1 MAQSP
6 LRLSISSDGSDRPDK
21 LREIAAVADRMNAK
35 NIWIAS
41 HLFHREPIAC
51 AMSVLSQTKDLGVVL
66 MALSPYTVHPVYA
79 TMAAATIDEFFPGRV
94 QLCFGA
100 GAPRDLEAVGIKAD
114 KPLGTLRESIEIARS
129 LLAGD
134 VVRYN
139 GQRFV
144 ISGSRLLLGSRPV
157 PLWLAASGPKM
168 LELAGE
174 LADGV
179 VISAG
184 AAPAFISWCLDHVR
198 RGEQSAGRTI
208 AKAGLVFCSVDAD
221 GGLARERLRRKLG
234 YLLRGRHHARNL
246 ELAGT
251 KLDQDALADA
261 FAKERW
267 DDVEALITDDLLAVH
282 TASGTPRQALNA
294 FTEFR
299 AAGLDEIIIYGV
311 ADDAQLSAAFSVM
324 RS

>member
-1 MAQSP
+1 MAQSA
-6 LRLSISSDGSDRPDK
+6 LRLSISSDGSDQPDT
-21 LREIAAVADRMNAK
+21 LREIAAVADRTNAK

-51 AMSVLSQTKDLGVVL
+51 AMSVLSQTRDIGVAL

-114 KPLGTLRESIEIARS
+114 RPLGALRESIEISRS

-139 GQRFV
+139 GQRFN
-144 ISGSRLLLGSRPV
+144 ISASRLLTGARPV

-184 AAPAFISWCLDHVR
+184 AAPAFIRWCLDHVR
-198 RGEQSAGRTI
+198 GGEQSAGRTI

-221 GGLARERLRRKLG
+221 GNRARKRLRRKLG
-234 YLLRGRHHARNL
+234 YVLRGRHHARNL

-261 FAKERW
+261 FAQERW
-267 DDVEALITDDLLAVH
+267 DDVETLITDDLLAVH
-282 TASGTPRQALNA
+282 TASGTPREALDA
-294 FTEFR
+294 FTAFQ

-311 ADDAQLSAAFSVM
+311 ADNAQLSAAFSVI
-324 RS
+324 RR